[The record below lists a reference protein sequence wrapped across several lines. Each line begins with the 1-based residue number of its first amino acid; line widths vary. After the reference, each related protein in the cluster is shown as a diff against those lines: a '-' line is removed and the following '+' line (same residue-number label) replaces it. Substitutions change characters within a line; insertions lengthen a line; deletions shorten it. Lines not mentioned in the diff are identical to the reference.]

1 MQQITYSKKSSGGVD
16 LTGEKSY
23 TVDFLANR
31 EIAAILPPPG
41 NHYFTILGN
50 YVGSLSVQKL
60 PKYSEPTNDT
70 EWEQEIYEGRQARL
84 VIKDLDGYITYFCNN
99 LAQ

>member
-31 EIAAILPPPG
+31 KITAIFPPPT
-41 NHYFTILGN
+41 NRYFTISGDSI
-50 YVGSLSVQKL
+50 GSLSVQKL
-60 PKYSEPTNDT
+60 PTYSEPNNET

>member
-31 EIAAILPPPG
+31 KITATLPPPT
-41 NHYFTILGN
+41 NRYFTISGDS
-50 YVGSLSVQKL
+50 VGSLSVQKL
-60 PKYSEPTNDT
+60 STYSEPNNET

-99 LAQ
+99 VAQ